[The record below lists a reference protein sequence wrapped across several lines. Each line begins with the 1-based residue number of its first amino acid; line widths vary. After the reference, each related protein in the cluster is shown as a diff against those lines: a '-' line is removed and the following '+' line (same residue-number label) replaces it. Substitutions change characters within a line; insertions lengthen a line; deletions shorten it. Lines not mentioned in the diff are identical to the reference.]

1 MTCLSGALT
10 DPVFQFCAAIVGLA
24 ALVLIWTVRTQEF
37 GGKIFYSFTLL
48 GVIWALITVGLE
60 AAADDF
66 SCQLRWASVAWLGHA
81 TVPVAW
87 CFFVSSYVGD
97 QRGSVQRRGRLA
109 LAIIPPVA
117 LGVALTNPWHNLLYT
132 GATEIP
138 VGGDRIEYVHGS
150 GFYTVIA
157 VLYVF
162 VLATFLRLASA
173 FSAARRDAW
182 PVLIMLTLISAT
194 PALSNIAYVGFGFTV
209 YNLDPT
215 PLMFTFGVLAFT
227 WMLVSGRTIDMAAA
241 GRSVLFDTMS
251 EPVVLVDRQQK
262 VVLANAA
269 AKRSGLVG
277 SAGDLLKD
285 TLENA
290 DKTSVSG
297 TLPHVNLGERVFEPR
312 VQKIESPLNPSGDS
326 LGYSVTFVDITERIA
341 MHAALETA
349 LQQADAA
356 NRSKDDFI
364 ATMSHEMRTPLTSLK
379 GGLTLALS
387 GRAGD
392 IDDRMRSLL
401 ELAQRN
407 GVRLSSFVEN
417 ILMAQ
422 KLDAG
427 ALALDAEPVDLGRIL
442 EDSIKENRMF
452 AASRGIRMVIGQI
465 DRPAIVAGD
474 AFALRQI
481 TDNLISNAIKFSKE
495 KGFIEGS
502 VETIDGRVRLSV
514 KDTGPG
520 IPEGM
525 EDRVFGRF
533 SQIEASGKGSAQG
546 SGLGL
551 HISKQLALQMTGRI
565 HYESQVG
572 SGTTFHAEFELT
584 QNAGTAATS
593 MAG

>member
-1 MTCLSGALT
+1 MNCLSVAFA
-10 DPVFQFCAAIVGLA
+10 DPAFLISAAIVGLA
-24 ALVLIWTVRTQEF
+24 ALILVWALRTQEF
-37 GGKIFYSFTLL
+37 GGKIFYSFTFL
-48 GVIWALITVGLE
+48 GVIWASIAVGLQ
-60 AAADDF
+60 AAPSEFA
-66 SCQLRWASVAWLGHA
+66 CQYGWARLAWLGHA

-97 QRGSVQRRGRLA
+97 QRGSVQRRGLLA

-132 GATEIP
+132 EATEIP
-138 VGGDRIEYVHGS
+138 VGGEHIVFSQGPA
-150 GFYTVIA
+150 FYGIVA
-157 VLYVF
+157 VLYIF
-162 VLATFLRLASA
+162 VLATFTRLAKA
-173 FSAARRDAW
+173 FLIASKAAFPLLGA
-182 PVLIMLTLISAT
+182 LTLVTLT
-194 PALSNIAYVGFGFTV
+194 PVVTNIAYIGFGFTIFGP
-209 YNLDPT
+209 DPT

-312 VQKIESPLNPSGDS
+312 VQNIESPLNPSGDS

-442 EDSIKENRMF
+442 EESIEENRMF